1 MEKKLYVIKSDRI
14 DDPVY
19 AAVQG
24 GHAVAEFLMEQE
36 EAIANKRW
44 SVFYE
49 DKWYNDTLVY
59 LKADLSKAEKMLEA
73 AENEHH
79 GYWFSWQEPD
89 LNNETTAIAFLP
101 SGGYRDVLEDKARFC
116 VDPGGLRK
124 KRLKR
129 FVNWLDSLP
138 LLGKG

>member
-1 MEKKLYVIKSDRI
+1 MEKKLYVITSDRI

-36 EAIANKRW
+36 EAIANKNW
-44 SVFYE
+44 SVNYE

-101 SGGYRDVLEDKARFC
+101 SGGYRDVLKGKARFC
-116 VDPGGLRK
+116 VDPGGLRE
-124 KRLKR
+124 KRLRR
-129 FVNWLDSLP
+129 FVKWLDGLP